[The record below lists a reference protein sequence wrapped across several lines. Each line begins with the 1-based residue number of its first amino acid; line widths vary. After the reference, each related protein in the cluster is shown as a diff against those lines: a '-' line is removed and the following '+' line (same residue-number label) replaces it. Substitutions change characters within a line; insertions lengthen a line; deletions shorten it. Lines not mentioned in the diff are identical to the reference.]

1 MRSLKRIK
9 YVVILAIATLSL
21 TSCDNKKSVDKIA
34 KKTGVDSFNYDN
46 YMESIE
52 EYKYFKE
59 RVLKANEVLV
69 FNISKN
75 NLGLY
80 NTGTKTW
87 KEIYDSAKN
96 NLFAYNVKGQEQSN
110 VFYTIGSTSYNDFS
124 VVKYNKEN
132 SMIESVMDVNESDSV
147 IPIGMYDEKMYFI
160 HNKNDLEDNE
170 TRSIAYL
177 DDDKLVN
184 IIDFKN
190 ELVTNAVII
199 KDDIYCAAYS
209 EENEINNIYCCS
221 IKNHDIK
228 NVLQS
233 PYDNIF
239 RYKDEL
245 VYVNKNMELVNIENK
260 KYYKLEDNDTI
271 DVLSDYG
278 LLIRSYIGDD
288 KNIACDVVDINDGS
302 VIETASKFDGYNL
315 NDGILELYCEGN
327 IKNIDVERGK

>member
-110 VFYTIGSTSYNDFS
+110 VFYTIGST
-124 VVKYNKEN
+124 
-132 SMIESVMDVNESDSV
+132 
-147 IPIGMYDEKMYFI
+147 
-160 HNKNDLEDNE
+160 
-170 TRSIAYL
+170 
-177 DDDKLVN
+177 
-184 IIDFKN
+184 
-190 ELVTNAVII
+190 
-199 KDDIYCAAYS
+199 
-209 EENEINNIYCCS
+209 
-221 IKNHDIK
+221 
-228 NVLQS
+228 
-233 PYDNIF
+233 
-239 RYKDEL
+239 
-245 VYVNKNMELVNIENK
+245 
-260 KYYKLEDNDTI
+260 
-271 DVLSDYG
+271 
-278 LLIRSYIGDD
+278 
-288 KNIACDVVDINDGS
+288 
-302 VIETASKFDGYNL
+302 
-315 NDGILELYCEGN
+315 
-327 IKNIDVERGK
+327 